1 MQKIHM
7 RIFFPVLFI
16 LIFFPLATFGIFLV
30 SSKQYFH
37 YQAERDLEELS
48 KRIKLTIEEAY
59 SAASVLEQ
67 RTDWQEWEYSRIL
80 LKNLQDMVQKDN
92 FEAFMIAIS
101 SRGELSY
108 PSGDEVAPAVQ
119 MLYEELAEG
128 LRTGQL
134 LEGLILEVDTQEG
147 KYLVHMIEI
156 PSQNNIRG
164 KYLIA
169 YIPVTNGLILVS
181 RVGKLLGS
189 ITVICFV
196 LSAVV
201 VWLVTGGIAKPLE
214 NFCYYT
220 TRIGAGDYQP
230 IRETYSI
237 EEIEK
242 LKNSV
247 NQMVKKLKESE
258 ENTRCFFQNV
268 SHDLRT
274 PLTIIGAY
282 AQGIQSGI
290 VKDNSK
296 SAGIILEE
304 CKRMMELIESIL
316 TISRIDS
323 QALELQRLTIPLQ
336 EFIQEQL
343 YIIRESMGEK
353 SLIFYENSAE
363 LYIETDPQL
372 LIRIFQNIIFN
383 CLRYAEEKIEISIKS
398 EKDTAIVQIEDDG
411 PGISADILSH
421 AFERFY
427 KGVDGNIGIGLSIV
441 YSGMEY
447 LGGSVTLYNKKT
459 PLHGAVYQLK
469 FPKKQDH

>member
-7 RIFFPVLFI
+7 RIFFPVLLI
-16 LIFFPLATFGIFLV
+16 LIFFPLTTFGIFLV

-37 YQAERDLEELS
+37 YQAERELEELS
-48 KRIKLTIEEAY
+48 KRIQITIEEVY
-59 SAASVLEQ
+59 RDAAALEQ
-67 RTDWQEWEYSRIL
+67 RTDWQERDYSRIL

-108 PSGDEVAPAVQ
+108 PSGTEVAPAVK
-119 MLYEELAEG
+119 MLYEELAER

-134 LEGLILEVDTQEG
+134 LEGLILELDTQEG

-156 PSQNNIRG
+156 SSKNNIRG
-164 KYLIA
+164 KYLIG
-169 YIPVTNGLILVS
+169 YIPVTNGLVLVS
-181 RVGKLLGS
+181 HIGKLLGS
-189 ITVICFV
+189 ITFV
-196 LSAVV
+196 CLAVSVVV
-201 VWLVTGGIAKPLE
+201 VWLVSRGIAKPLE
-214 NFCYYT
+214 NFCHYT

-230 IRETYSI
+230 IRETYPI
-237 EEIEK
+237 EEIDR

-258 ENTRCFFQNV
+258 ENTKCFFQNV

-274 PLTIIGAY
+274 PLTAIGAY
-282 AQGIQSGI
+282 AQGIQSGV
-290 VKDNSK
+290 VKDNQK
-296 SAGIILEE
+296 SAEIILTE
-304 CKRMMELIESIL
+304 CKRMMGLIESML

-323 QALELQRLTIPLQ
+323 QALELQRVTIPLQ

-343 YIIRESMGEK
+343 YIFRESMGEK
-353 SLIFYENSAE
+353 SLIFYENNAE

-372 LIRIFQNIIFN
+372 LIRIFQNVISN
-383 CLRYAEEKIEISIKS
+383 CFRYSEKKIEVSLIC
-398 EKDTAIVQIEDDG
+398 EKDRVIIQVEDDG
-411 PGISADILSH
+411 PGVSDDIISH

-427 KGVDGNIGIGLSIV
+427 KGMDGNIGIGLSIV

-447 LGGSVTLYNKKT
+447 LGGSVTLNNKKA
-459 PLHGAVYQLK
+459 PLHGAVYQLN
-469 FPKKQDH
+469 FPRNIH